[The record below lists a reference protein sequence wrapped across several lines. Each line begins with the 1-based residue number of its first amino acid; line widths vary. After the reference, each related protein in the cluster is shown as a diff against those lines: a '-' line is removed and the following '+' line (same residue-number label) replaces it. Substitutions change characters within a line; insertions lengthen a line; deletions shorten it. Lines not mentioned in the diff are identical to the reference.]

1 MSKFNLVPMVFDH
14 IDKEGIWWKGSKDGL
29 MYVFYWN
36 PLKVLNVLLKRSV
49 YFGFL
54 PFKTSHIRLLWI

>member
-1 MSKFNLVPMVFDH
+1 MVYDH
-14 IDKEGIWWKGSKDGL
+14 IDKTGIWWKGSKDGL

-36 PLKVLNVLLKRSV
+36 PLRVLYSWINNNI

-54 PFKTSHIRLLWI
+54 PFKSKHLN

>member
-14 IDKEGIWWKGSKDGL
+14 IDKEGIWWKGSKDHT

-36 PLKVLNVLLKRSV
+36 PLKAIVGWLQRGLF
-49 YFGFL
+49 FGFL
-54 PFKTSHIRLLWI
+54 PFKSTHIR